1 MEKSVQL
8 DSVRKTVDDKLS
20 TWSFVA
26 AKNSEKVIQKEV
38 KKGVKL
44 AINEQDKERN
54 VIMFNVQERE
64 VIDKNYHLDGQLA
77 FKIMQ
82 RAGLTEQDRQFNCE
96 RIGSPEISRT
106 RPLKLTFSYKSTA
119 FNCWGSLRT

>member
-8 DSVRKTVDDKLS
+8 DSGKKTVDDKLS
-20 TWSFVA
+20 TWSSVSV
-26 AKNSEKVIQKEV
+26 KNSLKKVIQKEV

-64 VIDKNYHLDGQLA
+64 VSVKNDYVDGQLA

-82 RAGLTEQDRQFNCE
+82 RAGLTEQD
-96 RIGSPEISRT
+96 
-106 RPLKLTFSYKSTA
+106 
-119 FNCWGSLRT
+119 